1 MAELIDKTYG
11 EALFQLSLEEG
22 KVEQYADEVRSIKE
36 AIAENLNSWFYWTI
50 LRLRG
55 KRKWKL

>member
-22 KVEQYADEVRSIKE
+22 KVEEYADEVRSIKDC
-36 AIAENLNSWFYWTI
+36 FQ
-50 LRLRG
+50 RRKG
-55 KRKWKL
+55 KAGTDQCSKSVY